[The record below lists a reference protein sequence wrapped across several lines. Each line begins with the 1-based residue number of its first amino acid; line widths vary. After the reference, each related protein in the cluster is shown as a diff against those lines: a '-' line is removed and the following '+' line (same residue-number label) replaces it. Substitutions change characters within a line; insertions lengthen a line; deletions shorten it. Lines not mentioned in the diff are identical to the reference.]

1 MDYTTQGGCMIKNII
16 IEGLKS
22 HFKGNIDKHIAN
34 VNVLLEN
41 PVGVAEHADT
51 LETIEKELLRIAD
64 YDAQMEMLTKYFNDN
79 PETEADDFVDEIRD
93 I

>member
-1 MDYTTQGGCMIKNII
+1 MREKLLKALLSRAQGQ
-16 IEGLKS
+16 L
-22 HFKGNIDKHIAN
+22 DKHVAN
-34 VNVLLEN
+34 VEVYLKQ
-41 PVGVAEHADT
+41 PVGVGEHIDVV
-51 LETIEKELLRIAD
+51 ETIEKELLRIAD

>member
-1 MDYTTQGGCMIKNII
+1 MREKLLKALLSHAQGQ
-16 IEGLKS
+16 L
-22 HFKGNIDKHIAN
+22 DKHVAN
-34 VNVLLEN
+34 VEVYLKQ
-41 PVGVAEHADT
+41 PVGVGEHIDVV
-51 LETIEKELLRIAD
+51 ETIEKELLRIAD

>member
-1 MDYTTQGGCMIKNII
+1 MREKLLKALLSHAQG
-16 IEGLKS
+16 EL
-22 HFKGNIDKHIAN
+22 DKHLAN
-34 VNVLLEN
+34 VEVYLQK
-41 PVGVAEHADT
+41 PVGVGEHIDVV
-51 LETIEKELLRIAD
+51 ETIEKELLRIAD

>member
-1 MDYTTQGGCMIKNII
+1 MREKLLKALLSHAQGH
-16 IEGLKS
+16 L
-22 HFKGNIDKHIAN
+22 DKHVAN
-34 VNVLLEN
+34 VEVYLKQ
-41 PVGVAEHADT
+41 PVGVGEHIDVV
-51 LETIEKELLRIAD
+51 ETIEKELLKIAD

>member
-1 MDYTTQGGCMIKNII
+1 MREKLLKALLSHAQGQ
-16 IEGLKS
+16 L
-22 HFKGNIDKHIAN
+22 DKHVAN
-34 VNVLLEN
+34 VEVYLKQ
-41 PVGVAEHADT
+41 PVGVGEHIDVV
-51 LETIEKELLRIAD
+51 ETIEKELLKIAD